1 MQVDS
6 TYILCRKIFR
16 SNEQGSKLPNEN
28 LLAKQY
34 GVSRSSLREALKI
47 LKSKGVIKSKQRLG
61 TVIDKYEN
69 INFFDKDIL
78 SWSQGTSYFKN
89 SRKYFLQIRM
99 MFEPEIS
106 FMCAKNINKK
116 NKNEFEKIF
125 DNLRQ
130 SVISKDY
137 NNIILNDLAFHQK
150 IIMNCGNPI
159 LFPLYEFI
167 NHILKANFTSNQQ
180 LQKNYF
186 KGWEKKYLKQHEDL
200 KNFILNN
207 NPIKAKNKMISIIS
221 ENKKSSL

>member
-137 NNIILNDLAFHQK
+137 NNIILSDLAFHQK

-200 KNFILNN
+200 KNFIVNN

>member
-1 MQVDS
+1 M
-6 TYILCRKIFR
+6 
-16 SNEQGSKLPNEN
+16 
-28 LLAKQY
+28 
-34 GVSRSSLREALKI
+34 REALKI

-125 DNLRQ
+125 DNLKQ
-130 SVISKDY
+130 SVVYRDY
-137 NNIILNDLAFHQK
+137 NNIILNDLIFHQK

-159 LFPLYEFI
+159 LFPLFEFI

-180 LQKNYF
+180 VQKNYF
-186 KGWEKKYLKQHEDL
+186 NGWKI
-200 KNFILNN
+200 NI
-207 NPIKAKNKMISIIS
+207 
-221 ENKKSSL
+221 

>member
-116 NKNEFEKIF
+116 NKNEFEEIF

-159 LFPLYEFI
+159 LFPLHEFI

-200 KNFILNN
+200 KNFIVNN

>member
-1 MQVDS
+1 MQLDS

-47 LKSKGVIKSKQRLG
+47 LKSKGVIKSKQKLG

-125 DNLRQ
+125 DNLKQ
-130 SVISKDY
+130 SVVYRDY

-159 LFPLYEFI
+159 LFPLFEFI

-180 LQKNYF
+180 VQKNYF
-186 KGWEKKYLKQHEDL
+186 NGWENKYLKQHEDL
-200 KNFILNN
+200 KNFIINN

-221 ENKKSSL
+221 ENKK

>member
-200 KNFILNN
+200 KNFIINN

>member
-1 MQVDS
+1 MQIDT
-6 TYILCRKIFR
+6 TYNLCKKIFR
-16 SNEQGSKLPNEN
+16 SNKQGTKLPNEN

-34 GVSRSSLREALKI
+34 GVSRSALREALKI
-47 LKSKGVIKSKQRLG
+47 LKSKGVIKSKQRSG

-159 LFPLYEFI
+159 LFPLHEFI

-200 KNFILNN
+200 KNFIVNN

>member
-1 MQVDS
+1 M
-6 TYILCRKIFR
+6 
-16 SNEQGSKLPNEN
+16 
-28 LLAKQY
+28 
-34 GVSRSSLREALKI
+34 
-47 LKSKGVIKSKQRLG
+47 G

-125 DNLRQ
+125 YNLKQ
-130 SVISKDY
+130 SVIYKDY

-159 LFPLYEFI
+159 LFPLFEFI

-186 KGWEKKYLKQHEDL
+186 KGWENKYLKQHEDL
-200 KNFILNN
+200 KNFIINN

-221 ENKKSSL
+221 ENKK

>member
-1 MQVDS
+1 MQIDS

-16 SNEQGSKLPNEN
+16 SNDQGSKLPNEN

-125 DNLRQ
+125 YNLRQ
-130 SVISKDY
+130 SVIYQDY
-137 NNIILNDLAFHQK
+137 NNIILNDLSFHQK

-159 LFPLYEFI
+159 LFPLFEFI

-180 LQKNYF
+180 VQKNYF

-200 KNFILNN
+200 KNFIINN
-207 NPIKAKNKMISIIS
+207 NPIKAKNKMIAIIS
-221 ENKKSSL
+221 ENKK

>member
-1 MQVDS
+1 MQIDS

-16 SNEQGSKLPNEN
+16 SNDQGSKLPNEN

-78 SWSQGTSYFKN
+78 SWSEGTSYFKN

-125 DNLRQ
+125 DNLKQ
-130 SVISKDY
+130 SVVYRDY

-159 LFPLYEFI
+159 LFPLFEFI

-180 LQKNYF
+180 VQKNYF
-186 KGWEKKYLKQHEDL
+186 NGWENKYLKQHEDL
-200 KNFILNN
+200 KNFIINN

-221 ENKKSSL
+221 ENKK

>member
-1 MQVDS
+1 MQLDS

-125 DNLRQ
+125 DNLKQ
-130 SVISKDY
+130 SVVYRNY

-159 LFPLYEFI
+159 LFPLFEFI

-186 KGWEKKYLKQHEDL
+186 KGWENKYLKQHEDL
-200 KNFILNN
+200 KNFIINN

-221 ENKKSSL
+221 ENKK

>member
-1 MQVDS
+1 MQIDS

-16 SNEQGSKLPNEN
+16 SNDQGSKLPNEN

-106 FMCAKNINKK
+106 FMCAKNINQK

-125 DNLRQ
+125 VNLKQ
-130 SVISKDY
+130 SVVYQDY

-180 LQKNYF
+180 VQKNYF
-186 KGWEKKYLKQHEDL
+186 KGWENKYLKQHEDL
-200 KNFILNN
+200 KNFIINN
-207 NPIKAKNKMISIIS
+207 KPIKAKNKMISIIS
-221 ENKKSSL
+221 ENKK

>member
-1 MQVDS
+1 MQIDS

-16 SNEQGSKLPNEN
+16 SNDQGSKLPNEN

-47 LKSKGVIKSKQRLG
+47 LKSKGVIKSKQKLG

-125 DNLRQ
+125 DNLKQ
-130 SVISKDY
+130 SVVYRDY

-180 LQKNYF
+180 VQKNYF
-186 KGWEKKYLKQHEDL
+186 NGWENKYLKQHEDL
-200 KNFILNN
+200 KNFIINN

-221 ENKKSSL
+221 ENKK

>member
-159 LFPLYEFI
+159 LFPLHEFI

-200 KNFILNN
+200 KNFIVNN

>member
-1 MQVDS
+1 MQIDS
-6 TYILCRKIFR
+6 TYILCREIFR

-200 KNFILNN
+200 KNFIVNN

>member
-1 MQVDS
+1 MQIDS

-16 SNEQGSKLPNEN
+16 SNDQGSKLPNEN

-106 FMCAKNINKK
+106 FMCAKNINQK

-125 DNLRQ
+125 VNLKQ
-130 SVISKDY
+130 SVVYQDY

-180 LQKNYF
+180 VQKNYF

-200 KNFILNN
+200 KNFIINN
-207 NPIKAKNKMISIIS
+207 NPIKAKNKMIAIIS
-221 ENKKSSL
+221 ENKK

>member
-1 MQVDS
+1 MQLDS

-125 DNLRQ
+125 DNLKQ
-130 SVISKDY
+130 SVVYQDY

-159 LFPLYEFI
+159 LFPLFEFI

-180 LQKNYF
+180 VQKNYF
-186 KGWEKKYLKQHEDL
+186 NGWENKYLKQHEDL
-200 KNFILNN
+200 KNFIINN

-221 ENKKSSL
+221 ENKK

>member
-89 SRKYFLQIRM
+89 SRKYFIQIRM

-159 LFPLYEFI
+159 LFPLHEFI

-200 KNFILNN
+200 KNFIVNN

>member
-186 KGWEKKYLKQHEDL
+186 KGWGKKYLKQHEDL
-200 KNFILNN
+200 KNFIVNN

>member
-137 NNIILNDLAFHQK
+137 NNIILSDLAFHQK

-159 LFPLYEFI
+159 LFPLHEFI

-200 KNFILNN
+200 KNFIVNN

>member
-1 MQVDS
+1 MQIDS

-137 NNIILNDLAFHQK
+137 NNTILNDLAFHQK

-159 LFPLYEFI
+159 LFPLHEFI

-200 KNFILNN
+200 KNFIVNN

>member
-1 MQVDS
+1 MQIDS

-16 SNEQGSKLPNEN
+16 SNDQGSKLPNEN

-125 DNLRQ
+125 YNLRQ
-130 SVISKDY
+130 SVIYQDY
-137 NNIILNDLAFHQK
+137 NNTILNDLSFHQK

-159 LFPLYEFI
+159 LFPLFEFI

-180 LQKNYF
+180 VQKNYF

-200 KNFILNN
+200 KNFIINN
-207 NPIKAKNKMISIIS
+207 NPIKAKNKMIAIIS
-221 ENKKSSL
+221 ENKK

>member
-1 MQVDS
+1 MQIDS
-6 TYILCRKIFR
+6 TYILCKKIFR

-200 KNFILNN
+200 KNFIVNN

>member
-1 MQVDS
+1 MQIDS

-16 SNEQGSKLPNEN
+16 SNDQGSKLPNEN

-125 DNLRQ
+125 YNLKQ
-130 SVISKDY
+130 SVIYQDY

-159 LFPLYEFI
+159 LFPLFEFI

-180 LQKNYF
+180 VQKNYF
-186 KGWEKKYLKQHEDL
+186 NGWENKYLKQHEDL
-200 KNFILNN
+200 KNFIINN

-221 ENKKSSL
+221 ENKK

>member
-1 MQVDS
+1 MQIDS

-16 SNEQGSKLPNEN
+16 SNDQGSKLPNEN

-125 DNLRQ
+125 DNLKQ
-130 SVISKDY
+130 SVVYRDY

-180 LQKNYF
+180 VQKNYF
-186 KGWEKKYLKQHEDL
+186 KGWENKYLKQHEDL
-200 KNFILNN
+200 KNFIINN
-207 NPIKAKNKMISIIS
+207 KPIKAKNKMISIIS
-221 ENKKSSL
+221 ENKK

>member
-6 TYILCRKIFR
+6 TYLLCRKIFR

-159 LFPLYEFI
+159 LFPLHEFI

-200 KNFILNN
+200 KNFIVNN

>member
-6 TYILCRKIFR
+6 TYLLCRKIFR

-159 LFPLYEFI
+159 LFPLHEFI

-180 LQKNYF
+180 LQKKYF

-200 KNFILNN
+200 KNFIVNN

-221 ENKKSSL
+221 ENKRSSL

>member
-1 MQVDS
+1 M
-6 TYILCRKIFR
+6 
-16 SNEQGSKLPNEN
+16 NEQGSKLPNEN

-106 FMCAKNINKK
+106 FMCAKNIC
-116 NKNEFEKIF
+116 
-125 DNLRQ
+125 Q
-130 SVISKDY
+130 
-137 NNIILNDLAFHQK
+137 
-150 IIMNCGNPI
+150 
-159 LFPLYEFI
+159 LFRF
-167 NHILKANFTSNQQ
+167 
-180 LQKNYF
+180 
-186 KGWEKKYLKQHEDL
+186 
-200 KNFILNN
+200 
-207 NPIKAKNKMISIIS
+207 
-221 ENKKSSL
+221 

>member
-1 MQVDS
+1 MQIDS
-6 TYILCRKIFR
+6 TYILCREIFR

-159 LFPLYEFI
+159 LFPLHEFI

-200 KNFILNN
+200 KNFIVNN

>member
-99 MFEPEIS
+99 MFEPEIT
-106 FMCAKNINKK
+106 FMCAKNINNK
-116 NKNEFEKIF
+116 NKNEFEIIF
-125 DNLRQ
+125 ENLKQ

-159 LFPLYEFI
+159 LFPLHEFI

-200 KNFILNN
+200 KNFIVNN

>member
-1 MQVDS
+1 MQIDS

-200 KNFILNN
+200 KNFIVNN

>member
-1 MQVDS
+1 MQIDS

-47 LKSKGVIKSKQRLG
+47 LKSKGVIKSKQKIG

-78 SWSQGTSYFKN
+78 SWSQGTSYFKS

-116 NKNEFEKIF
+116 NKIEFEKIF
-125 DNLRQ
+125 INLKQ
-130 SVISKDY
+130 SVTSKDY

-180 LQKNYF
+180 VQKNYF

-200 KNFILNN
+200 KNFIINN

-221 ENKKSSL
+221 ENKKSSF

>member
-89 SRKYFLQIRM
+89 SRKYFLQIRI

-200 KNFILNN
+200 KNFIVNN

>member
-34 GVSRSSLREALKI
+34 GISRSSLREALKI

-186 KGWEKKYLKQHEDL
+186 KGWGKKYLKQHEDL
-200 KNFILNN
+200 KNFIVNN

>member
-1 MQVDS
+1 MQIDS

-16 SNEQGSKLPNEN
+16 SNDQGSKLPNEN

-125 DNLRQ
+125 DNLKQ
-130 SVISKDY
+130 SVVYRDY

-159 LFPLYEFI
+159 LFPLFEFI

-180 LQKNYF
+180 VQKNYF
-186 KGWEKKYLKQHEDL
+186 NGWENKYLKQHEDL
-200 KNFILNN
+200 KNFIINN

-221 ENKKSSL
+221 ENKK

>member
-137 NNIILNDLAFHQK
+137 NNTILNDLAFHQK

-159 LFPLYEFI
+159 LFPLHEFI

-200 KNFILNN
+200 KNFIVNN